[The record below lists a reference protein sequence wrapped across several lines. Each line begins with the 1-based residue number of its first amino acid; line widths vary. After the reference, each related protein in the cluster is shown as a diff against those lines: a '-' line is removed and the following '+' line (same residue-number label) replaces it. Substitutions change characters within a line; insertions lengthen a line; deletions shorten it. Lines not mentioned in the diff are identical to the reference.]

1 MGYGIKFLNEAFN
14 ETPSG
19 VYFKELDEEL
29 YDEYKGALDYA
40 RLSSVTTN
48 QNEKDMLIGMA
59 KDEHRHAK
67 NIEYILKSNGMYHE
81 TDNLIALRNK
91 ADSTINTL

>member
-14 ETPSG
+14 VTPIG
-19 VYFKELDEEL
+19 EYFKELDEEL

-40 RLSSVTTN
+40 RLSFVTTN

-59 KDEHRHAK
+59 RDEHRHAK

-81 TDNLIALRNK
+81 TDNLITLRNK
-91 ADSTINTL
+91 ADTTINTL